1 MNAMTTLRAL
11 GPIDLKSIGR
21 DSFLLWMLALP
32 IGVAALLRWGIP
44 ALSSWLEAQAGFV
57 LEPYYPLILGWY
69 FLMVPILIG
78 TVLGFLLL
86 DERDN
91 HTLTALLVTP
101 LSLES
106 YLTYRIGIPL
116 VLCTAV
122 EFAMLPFLNLGPIP
136 WLAIGPIAVLAALE
150 APIFA
155 LLVASIAQNK
165 VQGFAVMK
173 ALGSVQ
179 FAPIV
184 GWFIAPPWQYLAGIV
199 PVYWPSKAVWEASA
213 GRPSLAFVGIGLVL
227 HVALLMGLMRRY
239 QTIARR

>member
-1 MNAMTTLRAL
+1 MA
-11 GPIDLKSIGR
+11 GGVWPIDLKSIGR

-32 IGVAALLRWGIP
+32 IGVTALLRFGIP
-44 ALSSWLEAQAGFV
+44 ALTAWLETQVGFA

-78 TVLGFLLL
+78 SVLGFMLL

-101 LSLES
+101 LSLRN
-106 YLTYRIGIPL
+106 YLAYRIGVPL
-116 VLCTAV
+116 VLVTAV
-122 EFAMLPFLNLGPIP
+122 EFAMLPFVNLGPIP
-136 WLAIGPIAVLAALE
+136 WSALVPIAVLAALE

-199 PVYWPSKAVWEASA
+199 PVYWPAKAVWEASA
-213 GRPSLAFVGIGLVL
+213 GRPSLVFVGIGLIL
-227 HVALLMGLMRRY
+227 HLALLMALMRRY